1 MDLSISVMTY
11 SKYLHF
17 VSEKFTRKT
26 PDPACYRGKIHAS
39 QALTGE
45 FEKVLAEN
53 MELRKELHN
62 EPMFGVPRARVGGR
76 VDNSFSVKGERLQI
90 SIFRTLSPTVN
101 LKHRGLPCENDG
113 I

>member
-17 VSEKFTRKT
+17 VSEQFTRKT
-26 PDPACYRGKIHAS
+26 PYPACYRGKIHAS

-62 EPMFGVPRARVGGR
+62 EPMFGVPKGDRVCAR
-76 VDNSFSVKGERLQI
+76 VDNGFSVKGERLQL

-101 LKHRGLPCENDG
+101 LKTSWFTL
-113 I
+113 